1 MGWEHALISVLN
13 CILRRR
19 MTTRHLSV
27 EVLASD
33 PGSQLTRG
41 RMLLQA
47 KCDEC
52 TGGGKVPGW
61 CSVFVEVGFM
71 HEWSK

>member
-1 MGWEHALISVLN
+1 MGWEDALISLLI
-13 CILRRR
+13 CILA
-19 MTTRHLSV
+19 TEDDHQASLV

-52 TGGGKVPGW
+52 TGGG
-61 CSVFVEVGFM
+61 
-71 HEWSK
+71 